1 MSTTAAARE
10 IWLIRHGETEWS
22 KSGQHT
28 GRTDIAL
35 TDHGRQQAEALR
47 PILARQSFDR
57 VLSSP
62 LGRAME
68 TCRLAGLGERAE
80 AEPLLLEW
88 DYGIYEGRTTPD
100 IRKDVPDWT
109 IWNSPIPQGESL
121 EAIQE
126 RARTLV
132 ARLEQLP
139 GRTALFAHGHILRVL
154 AGVWIGDSA
163 RLGAHL
169 VLGTATVSVL
179 GYEREAR
186 AIVRWNAE
194 SR

>member
-35 TDHGRQQAEALR
+35 TENGRKQAEALR
-47 PILARQSFDR
+47 PVLAGQHFDQ

-68 TCRLAGLGERAE
+68 TCRLAGLGDQAQP
-80 AEPLLLEW
+80 EPLLLEW

-100 IRKDVPDWT
+100 IRKDVPDWK

-121 EAIQE
+121 EQIQE

-132 ARLEQLP
+132 ARLEQAS
-139 GRTALFAHGHILRVL
+139 GRIALFAHGHILRVL

-169 VLGTATVSVL
+169 LLGTATVSVL
-179 GYEREAR
+179 GYEREER
-186 AIVRWNAE
+186 AIVRWNA
-194 SR
+194 